1 MDAFRLL
8 ARRLALALLLVAAA
22 DLAYPA
28 GCADVPLVGPLTA
41 TICAGDHTADA
52 GHDGEDCFCC
62 SRTICGE
69 LVFPF
74 QHASGV
80 VTVLNDA
87 AANLADAAGPPP
99 YHPPLA

>member
-1 MDAFRLL
+1 MVFRLR
-8 ARRLALALLLVAAA
+8 AQRLSMVLLLVAAA

-28 GCADVPLVGPLTA
+28 GCADGPLVGPLAA

-62 SRTICGE
+62 SRTIRGE
-69 LVFPF
+69 QVFPF

-87 AANLADAAGPPP
+87 AANLAEAAGPPP